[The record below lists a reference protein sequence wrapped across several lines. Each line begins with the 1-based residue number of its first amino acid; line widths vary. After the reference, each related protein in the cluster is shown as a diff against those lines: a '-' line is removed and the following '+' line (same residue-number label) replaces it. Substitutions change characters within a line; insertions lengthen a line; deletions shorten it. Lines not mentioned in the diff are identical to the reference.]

1 MKEVTEAKGCEVTC
15 LHNKQINKI
24 NRAQRHTLA
33 YSWAGS
39 QAQSWENQVLTH
51 HALLPFWHEKIP
63 RRPLGHCQVTAPPSS
78 VSLDLSLG
86 DFVQQTLHSC
96 QVPNGSYPVERS
108 MTFSVISVAGIKS
121 WACLHTWS
129 HVLSLLENPSLF
141 VFPDEKGKV
150 LIKHF
155 GSIFTNDFPW
165 GCTGPSDSFLTN
177 KIQQK
182 WLCHLR
188 G

>member
-1 MKEVTEAKGCEVTC
+1 M
-15 LHNKQINKI
+15 NKI

-39 QAQSWENQVLTH
+39 QAQSWGNQVLTH
-51 HALLPFWHEKIP
+51 HALLPSWHEKIP

-78 VSLDLSLG
+78 VSVWNCHRETLYSKRSIPVRCPTEVIWWKGAWSLCSLWSLWLALSHE
-86 DFVQQTLHSC
+86 DVC
-96 QVPNGSYPVERS
+96 
-108 MTFSVISVAGIKS
+108 M
-121 WACLHTWS
+121 ACC
-129 HVLSLLENPSLF
+129 HVLSLLEIENPSLF

-177 KIQQK
+177 RIQQK

-188 G
+188 D